1 MFYRKSNKNLSA
13 FSLIELLVALGIIT
27 MVISIGFFAFTN
39 VINNNYQS
47 QELANDI
54 EFFDVAF
61 KEFYQKYQKE
71 ESVEPNCN
79 TELNIIKD
87 PDLPPT
93 TENII
98 KDPVLTDY
106 AKKNNIA
113 IVCKTI
119 ESAPSCL
126 SINNCI
132 KFEISMKKNS
142 KAYAAKRHIYA
153 FIKNP

>member
-47 QELANDI
+47 QELANDMQ
-54 EFFDVAF
+54 FFDVAF
-61 KEFYQKYQKE
+61 NEFYQKYQKE
-71 ESVEPNCN
+71 IAGPNCD
-79 TELNIIKD
+79 TELNIIED
-87 PDLPPT
+87 PDLT
-93 TENII
+93 A
-98 KDPVLTDY
+98 Y
-106 AKKNNIA
+106 ASKNNIA

-119 ESAPSCL
+119 ASTPSCT

-142 KAYAAKRHIYA
+142 KVYAAKRHIYA

>member
-61 KEFYQKYQKE
+61 KEFYQKNQIG
-71 ESVEPNCN
+71 SLPCDNPDR
-79 TELNIIKD
+79 NII
-87 PDLPPT
+87 PDLG
-93 TENII
+93 
-98 KDPVLTDY
+98 LATD
-106 AKKNNIA
+106 NRIE
-113 IVCKTI
+113 IFCKTI
-119 ESAPSCL
+119 QPPPLCT
-126 SINNCI
+126 SIDNCA